1 MAQQLCRDGQHAIKR
16 RLALF
21 WSADGGDAVTYLR
34 SVAVHNLVLSSEQVR
49 KEHAMLQ
56 QLLIDDG
63 IGEAPKGGHSPEVAR
78 LVREA
83 RRQVAH
89 LDRCEQLYQSHGAH
103 LEKMRE
109 ARRKK
114 EALLLEEQGCS
125 FSPTLSKLAQKL
137 NIPLGVDGYDRG
149 ASCVSVVAS
158 HSSPSN
164 FC

>member
-1 MAQQLCRDGQHAIKR
+1 MPEFTDEQLRQFHEDGWLIVK
-16 RLALF
+16 
-21 WSADGGDAVTYLR
+21 DAVPR
-34 SVAVHNLVLSSEQVR
+34 E
-49 KEHAMLQ
+49 
-56 QLLIDDG
+56 
-63 IGEAPKGGHSPEVAR
+63 

-137 NIPLGVDGYDRG
+137 NIPLGVDGYGR
-149 ASCVSVVAS
+149 ASRVSVVAS
-158 HSSPSN
+158 HSSPSTL
-164 FC
+164 C